1 MFFVIAFSS
10 CFFYFFIF
18 CRREVFLSSYL
29 ICRIIKKIKI
39 FLQCFLCLLFAAFF
53 RAAFLVCWN
62 PGRVWRQTKKYPAG
76 SEPAGLYIIN
86 KGGCCGSPRRA
97 VDAPPRVIN
106 MKKVS
111 LRQQGNFFLCFLHMF
126 FAYLAFA
133 SCYVS
138 PSVVVPAAYVTVRW
152 CRMVVIAPLPYIYN
166 MTNNLKNK
174 NHFF

>member
-1 MFFVIAFSS
+1 MLTFRRVFS
-10 CFFYFFIF
+10 
-18 CRREVFLSSYL
+18 
-29 ICRIIKKIKI
+29 CRIFSMRKPRPA
-39 FLQCFLCLLFAAFF
+39 LTA
-53 RAAFLVCWN
+53 LV
-62 PGRVWRQTKKYPAG
+62 PGRTCIGGLGIQQTKKYPAG

-138 PSVVVPAAYVTVRW
+138 PSVVVPAAYVTGRW
-152 CRMVVIAPLPYIYN
+152 CHPASYIWGSF
-166 MTNNLKNK
+166 NLIYIIWQIFQKIK
-174 NHFF
+174 ITFFKGAGLRPSASGERHEIIQPFLRAHI

>member
-1 MFFVIAFSS
+1 MLTFRRVFSRR
-10 CFFYFFIF
+10 IF
-18 CRREVFLSSYL
+18 SMRKPRPALAALVSS
-29 ICRIIKKIKI
+29 
-39 FLQCFLCLLFAAFF
+39 
-53 RAAFLVCWN
+53 
-62 PGRVWRQTKKYPAG
+62 RQKKYPAG

-138 PSVVVPAAYVTVRW
+138 PSVVVPAAYVTGRW